1 MVIDSQ
7 TLNDA
12 IVALLVTVGI
22 AVALSLA
29 LTAAAAIHQRDKA
42 RGSQGASQPT
52 RREQADDSR
61 EPILR

>member
-1 MVIDSQ
+1 MAIDSQ

-12 IVALLVTVGI
+12 IIALLVTVGV

-29 LTAAAAIHQRDKA
+29 LTAAAVIHQRDKA
-42 RGSQGASQPT
+42 RASQGASQPT

-61 EPILR
+61 ELILR